1 MSQQKIIT
9 GIKLIEEALKSAGAK
24 GDELSSMMNNV
35 ANHFSSDF
43 KERIQLLIT
52 LRDNAR
58 KEAFTISKKKL
69 NKYQD
74 LCFEIYAEISQV
86 GRLHTNKKEVPF
98 NSLKVL
104 DTSKEKATTKK
115 INNSPLQVMSL
126 IKGLNKAVDY
136 ENKPY
141 YAIEFKWFLKGLFD
155 TSAEHFTNA
164 FDELEEERLRRRKF
178 VDEINLKLNA

>member
-1 MSQQKIIT
+1 MSKQKIIT
-9 GIKLIEEALKSAGAK
+9 GIKLIEGALKSAGAK

-58 KEAFTISKKKL
+58 KETFTISKKRL

-74 LCFEIYAEISQV
+74 LCFELYAEISQV
-86 GRLHTNKKEVPF
+86 GRVHTNKKEEHF
-98 NSLKVL
+98 DSLKVL
-104 DTSKEKATTKK
+104 DMSKEDTPTKDLS
-115 INNSPLQVMSL
+115 NSLSQIMSL
-126 IKGLNKAVDY
+126 IKDLNKAVDY

-155 TSAEHFTNA
+155 TSADHFVNA
-164 FDELEEERLRRRKF
+164 FDELEEEGLRRRKF